1 MLRLFLDTARM
12 FFVYFGET
20 IAVKD
25 EEGDWSRDLVEQ
37 RAGYGESRRNGTAA

>member
-1 MLRLFLDTARM
+1 M

-25 EEGDWSRDLVEQ
+25 EEGDWGRKPVEQ
-37 RAGYGESRRNGTAA
+37 RAGYGESRRNGAVA